1 MSASNTRGPLGFGL
15 MRLPRKG
22 LGIDIAQTSE
32 MVDLFLASGFTYFDT
47 ARIYYGSEEA
57 ARKALVERHP
67 RDSYTLTS
75 KLHAGLARSE
85 KSAKR
90 QLETSLAR
98 SGAGYFDYYL
108 LHAIMENN
116 TDRYNRFG
124 IWDFVR
130 EQQAKGLIRHYG
142 FSFHG
147 GPELLEQL
155 LNEHPDVAFVQLQI
169 NYADW
174 ENPTVQARANYEVA
188 RRHGK
193 QVVIMEPVKGGALAS
208 PPPEV
213 RRLFDAAAPGVS
225 YASWALRFAASLDGV
240 LAVLSGMSNLDQLR
254 DNLSTMTNFRPLDSE
269 EQEVIRKA
277 QEILGHSAAIPC
289 TACHY
294 CTKGCPKNIPIP
306 EIFAAANQ
314 QLVSGQQAE
323 AEAAYAQATAAG
335 SRASDC
341 IGCKQCEEACPQ
353 HLPVTRLLD
362 QCAGMLEH

>member
-22 LGIDIAQTSE
+22 LGIGIAQTSE

-147 GPELLEQL
+147 GP
-155 LNEHPDVAFVQLQI
+155 D
-169 NYADW
+169 
-174 ENPTVQARANYEVA
+174 
-188 RRHGK
+188 RRG
-193 QVVIMEPVKGGALAS
+193 LCS
-208 PPPEV
+208 
-213 RRLFDAAAPGVS
+213 
-225 YASWALRFAASLDGV
+225 
-240 LAVLSGMSNLDQLR
+240 
-254 DNLSTMTNFRPLDSE
+254 
-269 EQEVIRKA
+269 
-277 QEILGHSAAIPC
+277 
-289 TACHY
+289 
-294 CTKGCPKNIPIP
+294 
-306 EIFAAANQ
+306 AANQ
-314 QLVSGQQAE
+314 LCRLGKPHRPGPGQLRSRPPPRQTDCHHGAGE
-323 AEAAYAQATAAG
+323 GRRPGLPAAG
-335 SRASDC
+335 S
-341 IGCKQCEEACPQ
+341 PQ
-353 HLPVTRLLD
+353 AL
-362 QCAGMLEH
+362 